1 MWKPP
6 NFWLITMSYKSQIKS
21 WWKEPWKNP
30 HSWEI
35 TDGINSCN
43 VSHSLQL
50 HQMNKNTSFL
60 NYRVILTWL
69 GNEGSVR
76 GLTFQSLF
84 LLMTH
89 KLKVLEMLLFLKDLR
104 NTPQNK
110 FVFHHYS
117 PSPPSF
123 KHRNFLHCL
132 LNLWYVLLK
141 GHTLAE
147 NIQLQ
152 SPLHSE
158 LSMEGPK

>member
-6 NFWLITMSYKSQIKS
+6 KFWLITMSYKSQIKS

-43 VSHSLQL
+43 ISHSLQL

-60 NYRVILTWL
+60 NYRVILIWL
-69 GNEGSVR
+69 DNEGSVR
-76 GLTFQSLF
+76 DLTFQSLF

-89 KLKVLEMLLFLKDLR
+89 KLKILEMLLFLNDYQ

-110 FVFHHYS
+110 FVFHHYF
-117 PSPPSF
+117 PPPFFQAQEFPAFSLKSVVCIVKWTHLSWKHTASESF
-123 KHRNFLHCL
+123 AFWIEYGR
-132 LNLWYVLLK
+132 
-141 GHTLAE
+141 A
-147 NIQLQ
+147 
-152 SPLHSE
+152 
-158 LSMEGPK
+158 